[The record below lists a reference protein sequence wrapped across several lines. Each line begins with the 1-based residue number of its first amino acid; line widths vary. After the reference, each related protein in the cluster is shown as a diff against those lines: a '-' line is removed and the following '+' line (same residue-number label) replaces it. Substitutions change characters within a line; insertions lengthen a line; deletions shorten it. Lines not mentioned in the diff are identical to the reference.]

1 MLATHCPICNSA
13 LLQKELKVQCASC
26 NMPVM
31 TEEQYST
38 RAEGS
43 AKLSVTNDSDVPS
56 AVPKAIVPSSV
67 PSAIVPSA
75 SVLSE
80 PSATMKIPPT
90 PAPLASLSESIAKTR
105 KLKELEESYLS
116 VDNFDGYYSDNDK
129 IGASNTLEEEKRE
142 YDLNN
147 KKRDLV
153 SVKLGEKM
161 LSGWTL
167 LAAVCPFPAC
177 YGTPLMSVKG
187 NKQLQQIQL
196 FLYLFG
202 VFDYFF
208 LK

>member
-1 MLATHCPICNSA
+1 MMLSGWRMLATHCPICNSA

-43 AKLSVTNDSDVPS
+43 AKLSITNDPNVPTAVVPS
-56 AVPKAIVPSSV
+56 AVLSTKE
-67 PSAIVPSA
+67 A

-80 PSATMKIPPT
+80 RSATAGLPPT
-90 PAPLASLSESIAKTR
+90 PAPLTSLSESIAKSR

-129 IGASNTLEEEKRE
+129 IGATNTLEEEKKE
-142 YDLNN
+142 YDLKN

-153 SVKLGEKM
+153 SVKLGECESYFLIK
-161 LSGWTL
+161 THIKN
-167 LAAVCPFPAC
+167 AC
-177 YGTPLMSVKG
+177 
-187 NKQLQQIQL
+187 L
-196 FLYLFG
+196 F
-202 VFDYFF
+202 
-208 LK
+208 

>member
-1 MLATHCPICNSA
+1 MLSGWRMLATHCPICNSA

-56 AVPKAIVPSSV
+56 AALSSAVVATKA
-67 PSAIVPSA
+67 A

-80 PSATMKIPPT
+80 HSTTVQM
-90 PAPLASLSESIAKTR
+90 PAPPASLSESIAKTR

-129 IGASNTLEEEKRE
+129 IGATNTLEEEKKE

-153 SVKLGEKM
+153 SVKLGECVI
-161 LSGWTL
+161 L
-167 LAAVCPFPAC
+167 LKI
-177 YGTPLMSVKG
+177 GRK
-187 NKQLQQIQL
+187 
-196 FLYLFG
+196 
-202 VFDYFF
+202 
-208 LK
+208 